1 MTTSA
6 ASRPSRHASARLECP
21 GRGTRGA
28 ARVAAAATM
37 NAEAAISPARPLR
50 GAFSRTR
57 ARRPRT
63 AQRTPEAPSSHP
75 RLGPGWGALW
85 GEPRTASTAWGAL
98 RGEPRTASTAGGLFG
113 GSHEPRPRLGGLFG
127 GSHEP
132 RPRLGGS
139 SGGAAALPP
148 GASRLIASAGA
159 EPRRDWST
167 GHAGGAERRLHLGTL
182 HLGTLHLG
190 TLHLGRPGE
199 LGSSGPEAR

>member
-1 MTTSA
+1 MPRSGDPR
-6 ASRPSRHASARLECP
+6 SRPRCSGCNYECRGRDFAS
-21 GRGTRGA
+21 
-28 ARVAAAATM
+28 
-37 NAEAAISPARPLR
+37 EAVEGGLLSD
-50 GAFSRTR
+50 
-57 ARRPRT
+57 PRS
-63 AQRTPEAPSSHP
+63 APSYSP
-75 RLGPGWGALW
+75 KNARSAKLPSAPGSRLGGSLGGATNRVHGL
-85 GEPRTASTAWGAL
+85 GGSSGGATNRVHGWGAL